1 MNLKEKLNAYL
12 TQAESIREIAKDEG
26 RAMSADELA
35 KVEGLLD
42 KADDVQAQIDLNER
56 LDNATK
62 AVAPKSASSTKT
74 REPATTKPA
83 WENDPKRGF
92 ASSRD
97 FLIAVRDAELK
108 PHAIEDNLRSVMAVS
123 GDGHHT
129 YSDPN
134 GGFLVPTGF
143 LPDVLQI
150 QPEADPM
157 AGRTTMIPMAT
168 PTVKIPYRVDKNHTS
183 SVSGGL
189 RVYRRRE
196 EATITKSQMTLGQ
209 LTLDANK
216 LTGLA
221 YATEEMLADSAVSI
235 TGLISV
241 GFNQEFTSTL
251 INERLNGTGVGEF
264 LGVFNSPA
272 LVSVAKEGSQT
283 ADTINFEN
291 VIKMRSRVWGYGQA
305 VWMANHDTIPQLCS
319 IEDTEGRHIFLPS
332 LRDDVPDTLLGRPII
347 FTEYVPTL
355 GDANDICC
363 VNWSQYLEG
372 MYQPV
377 RGAESVHVRFTTDE
391 RAFKFSL
398 RNDGK
403 PWWDAALTP
412 KNSSAT
418 LSPYVGLAERA

>member
-1 MNLKEKLNAYL
+1 MNERFNKLVS
-12 TQAESIREIAKDEG
+12 QAESIRDAAKAQERDLT
-26 RAMSADELA
+26 ADELA
-35 KVEGLLD
+35 QIQTKLDEADSIKAEMELL
-42 KADDVQAQIDLNER
+42 ER
-56 LDNATK
+56 LDNQTQVA
-62 AVAPKSASSTKT
+62 APKSASKSTRKT
-74 REPATTKPA
+74 ESVKPA
-83 WENDPKRGF
+83 YENDPKKGF

-97 FLIAVRDAELK
+97 FLIAVRDAAIK
-108 PHAIEDNLRSVMAVS
+108 PHAVKDNLKSVMAVS

-134 GGFLVPTGF
+134 GGFLVPSGF
-143 LPDVLQI
+143 LPDVLQV

-189 RVYRRRE
+189 QVYRRRE

-209 LTLDANK
+209 LTLDAHK

-221 YATEEMLADSAVSI
+221 YATEEMLEDSAVSI
-235 TGLISV
+235 TGLIST
-241 GFNQEFTSTL
+241 GFNQEFTSKL
-251 INERLNGTGVGEF
+251 IDERLNGTGVGEF

-272 LVSVAKEGSQT
+272 LISVAKEGSQT
-283 ADTINFEN
+283 ADTIAFEN
-291 VIKMRSRVWGYGQA
+291 IIKMRSRVWGYGQA

-355 GDANDICC
+355 GDANDLCC

-391 RAFKFSL
+391 RAFKFGL

-412 KNSSAT
+412 KNSSNT